1 MVGSDDERPH
11 DRRAFFQEAFTK
23 LVQPVAEYLDT
34 QIGAHLTAEKALL
47 RPPGALPE
55 AAFLESCLRCGNCV
69 DSCPA
74 DAIQPLQSDP
84 SNLVGTPYIDPDN
97 QPCVVC
103 DTLECMQV
111 CPSGALQQLSVHE
124 IQIGLA
130 EVNYDI
136 CLRSNGVSCR
146 ECVDSC
152 PIGEGAIRLD
162 SEERVEVLSAG
173 CIGCGVCQYQCP
185 TTRKS
190 IVVQPIQEYIE
201 EQKIDRER

>member
-1 MVGSDDERPH
+1 MAESDDGRPH
-11 DRRAFFQEAFTK
+11 GRRAFFREAFTR

-34 QIGAHLTAEKALL
+34 QTGPHLTAEKPLLL

-55 AAFLESCLRCGNCV
+55 TAFLETCLRCGNCV

-74 DAIQPLQSDP
+74 DAIQPLQSGQ
-84 SNLVGTPYIDPDN
+84 SNLSGTPYIDPDD

-103 DTLECMQV
+103 DSLECMQV
-111 CPSGALQQLSVHE
+111 CPSGALQKLSVHQ

-136 CLRSNGVSCR
+136 CLRSNGVDCR
-146 ECVDSC
+146 DCVDAC
-152 PIGEGAIRLD
+152 PMGERAIRLD
-162 SEERVEVLSAG
+162 SEKRVEVVSSG

-185 TTRKS
+185 TTPKS
-190 IVVQPIQEYIE
+190 IFVQPIQEYTE
-201 EQKIDRER
+201 AQRD